1 MVLMC
6 FQGIFM
12 IEKEFYFKRE
22 VRRWEHPK
30 MYPPDCILAP
40 WSCPLD
46 LANCRALRPSEDDDG
61 DGDDDYDDGGGDD
74 DGGDGYDDGGDD
86 DGGAVVVMM
95 MAVMVM
101 VVVVENAQ
109 SSKWVWV
116 IKGRGSDR
124 GVSRTSGYQ
133 AIRKSR
139 HINLSPSSLIRKMKI
154 RSLMKSFYWYHTV
167 KPSSK
172 QKGEDKKRFKRNTM
186 SSIEKIDTYK
196 PLNRGL

>member
-1 MVLMC
+1 MPTVGRL
-6 FQGIFM
+6 
-12 IEKEFYFKRE
+12 
-22 VRRWEHPK
+22 W
-30 MYPPDCILAP
+30 
-40 WSCPLD
+40 
-46 LANCRALRPSEDDDG
+46 PSDDDDG
-61 DGDDDYDDGGGDD
+61 DGDG
-74 DGGDGYDDGGDD
+74 D

-139 HINLSPSSLIRKMKI
+139 HINLSPSSLTKMKI
-154 RSLMKSFYWYHTV
+154 HCLMKSL
-167 KPSSK
+167 KSSK
-172 QKGEDKKRFKRNTM
+172 AIFET
-186 SSIEKIDTYK
+186 
-196 PLNRGL
+196 NRGG